1 MVRGFPTTARRR
13 TITSK
18 RPSCRGGL
26 GDAIG
31 PQRFYTLKKVWDT
44 ADRCA
49 RFERKCLVSA
59 APSGSS
65 LAYRNGDKRE
75 RFPAAALAGSV
86 IGLHA
91 GQLLSTPLS

>member
-1 MVRGFPTTARRR
+1 MRLVRNVS
-13 TITSK
+13 ILSK
-18 RPSCRGGL
+18 KL
-26 GDAIG
+26 GTQQTDVLDSNAN
-31 PQRFYTLKKVWDT
+31 VWYQQHH
-44 ADRCA
+44 
-49 RFERKCLVSA
+49 
-59 APSGSS
+59 GSS